1 MGGYT
6 FINQYYLKA
15 YSVKSLFAK
24 IKHNSSIIVMSGSK
38 FLIAWLFS
46 IKDLDM
52 FIMMESMNTLNPI
65 AVSISLAWLT

>member
-1 MGGYT
+1 
-6 FINQYYLKA
+6 
-15 YSVKSLFAK
+15 
-24 IKHNSSIIVMSGSK
+24 MSGSK

>member
-1 MGGYT
+1 
-6 FINQYYLKA
+6 
-15 YSVKSLFAK
+15 
-24 IKHNSSIIVMSGSK
+24 MSGSK

-52 FIMMESMNTLNPI
+52 FIMMESMKTLNPI